1 MTTDIRAK
9 VYCNLGKVI
18 SGDFSD
24 DYLQG
29 SGLIRTSGTVV
40 LDGLYKPAVGD
51 KVEFAYYRNN
61 TIAKLP
67 RTLRVLSSFADPF
80 RRVTTVEIGCKFT
93 YFGNRKPP
101 LENPKSNEENNVDCD
116 IYKTAIIPIS
126 AAYVFQKCLD
136 VLELQSDPIPL
147 TNKFSLEEFDLSP
160 GYIQVMSDLLS
171 SEGYFCYLD
180 ESETVR
186 IRDFNETS
194 NTGPLLTGGD
204 IIDLS
209 PIGVG
214 ELPGDT
220 VLVRFDFL
228 TLKEP
233 GELTSEEL
241 AKRNWEYE
249 SNISTGGKITIYSW
263 GSLLEGSLMSS
274 GQLIRFT
281 IQSGSEAT
289 KTEYDDYTIT
299 ETFTTYDAWDRV
311 SKRETITKRPFVA
324 VNPSYVQQVLDY
336 SYLYPHLFT
345 PNKDNFYRA
354 SFLKIPV
361 LDYSQDPPLR
371 YLSGPDQPT
380 EEKVVEHYYY
390 QYNPDPSLDSCSIPS
405 SDSAE
410 YDSLIRKEILKYES
424 AAKIYGAVWTHG
436 YFKFSIGYVSRE
448 VEKRFK
454 LLTMPD
460 RTADYLTEKTIEYYD
475 KQPSDMTSISQDLLK
490 TVFDYRSGIFENVMT
505 KQITERYI
513 ANFYTPEGQKYITNA
528 TAASWDTYYAEYA
541 FQTAIAMDLAF
552 QSIEFAQFVGRNVSL
567 EARPPRSSLV
577 NRANSKP
584 DITENVAEIEW
595 ISGSTESNAVIE
607 LQMPYSPD
615 DEITYSPEAGYGLI
629 RSDARAKAQ
638 NYGKI
643 QNALLLG
650 NRNGVSIQI
659 SADLMPPRP
668 FDPVYIEAEGL
679 KGQYRING
687 TSYTFDSN
695 GIVASTD
702 AMFWGGIA

>member
-9 VYCNLGKVI
+9 VYCNLGKVV
-18 SGDFSD
+18 SGDFGD

-29 SGLIRTSGTVV
+29 NGLISTRGTVV
-40 LDGLYKPAVGD
+40 LDGIYKPAVGD
-51 KVEFAYYRNN
+51 KVEFAYYKNN
-61 TIAKLP
+61 RIAKLP

-80 RRVTTVEIGCKFT
+80 RRITTVEVGCKFT

-101 LENPKSNEENNVDCD
+101 IINPKSNEENDIDCE
-116 IYKTAIIPIS
+116 IYNTAIIPIS

-160 GYIQVMSDLLS
+160 GYIQVMGDLLS

-180 ESETVR
+180 ESETVK
-186 IRDFNETS
+186 IRSFNETV
-194 NTGPLLTGGD
+194 NTGPLLTGSD
-204 IIDLS
+204 LIDLS

-214 ELPGDT
+214 DLPGDA
-220 VLVRFDFL
+220 VIVRFDFL

-233 GELTSEEL
+233 GELSSEEL

-249 SNISTGGKITIYSW
+249 ANINTGGKITIYSW
-263 GSLLEGSLMSS
+263 GSLLEGTVFS
-274 GQLIRFT
+274 GGAPTRYTVI
-281 IQSGSEAT
+281 SGAEVV

-299 ETFTTYDAWDRV
+299 ETFTTYDAWDRI
-311 SKRETITKRPFVA
+311 SKREVITKRPFVA

-336 SYLYPHLFT
+336 SYVYPHLFKPT
-345 PNKDNFYRA
+345 LFRPG
-354 SFLKIPV
+354 FLNIPV

-371 YLSGPDQPT
+371 YISGPDQPT
-380 EEKVVEHYYY
+380 EEKVIEYYY
-390 QYNPDPSLDSCSIPS
+390 YKYNPDSSLNSCYIPS
-405 SDSAE
+405 SDSQE
-410 YDSLIRKEILKYES
+410 YDSLVRKETLKYES
-424 AAKIYGAVWTHG
+424 AAKIYGTVWTHG
-436 YFKFSIGYVSRE
+436 YFKFSIGYVTEE

-454 LLTMPD
+454 LLRMPD

-475 KQPSDMTSISQDLLK
+475 KQPSDMTSVSQNLLK
-490 TVFDYRSGIFENVMT
+490 TVFDRRSGIFENVMT
-505 KQITERYI
+505 KQVTERYI
-513 ANFYTPEGQKYITNA
+513 ANFYTPEGQKYIANA

-541 FQTAIAMDLAF
+541 FETAIAMDLAF
-552 QSIEFAQFVGRNVSL
+552 ESIQFAQFVGRNVSL

-584 DITENVAEIEW
+584 DVTEGVAEIEW
-595 ISGSTESNAVIE
+595 ITGSTESNAVIE

-629 RSDARAKAQ
+629 KSDAKAKAQ
-638 NYGKI
+638 NYGKT

-668 FDPVYIEAEGL
+668 FDPIYIEAEGL